1 MGPNDSRFADIAIR
15 RGLVSFEK
23 LRECVEA
30 LGATANGEEG
40 RLAKLLVEK
49 GLISQLQHDEILKA
63 REEPDDEAAETEPND
78 ARFCEALIRRGMLS
92 FGQLYEVCRLREKYR
107 RGETYLK
114 TLDDLLIEMGY
125 VTARQVR
132 QIRGA
137 NSLPRVVLPE
147 QTHSKIGELALR
159 CGYITEEQLMDCL
172 HTQAEQL
179 KARGVSPRLGEIL
192 LAKGYVEAEQLDEL
206 LVAHGKESQ
215 ALKIPGYEI
224 LSKIGAGGMGEIYKA
239 RQLSV
244 DRIVAIKVLSP
255 RYAQD
260 KDYMHRFIREAK
272 LLAKLDHPYIVKA
285 IDAGQ
290 SRNTLYYVME
300 FVDGATVLKLLKQK
314 GRLPERDCLKI
325 GIYVSHALEH
335 AARHKLVHRDV
346 KPTNIMITKEGVV
359 KLCDLGIAKLL
370 DAGATESDLTKKGYA
385 VGSPYYIAP
394 ETCLGTDVDIRS
406 DIYSLGATLYHC
418 VTGKPPFDGP
428 TAAAVLAQHVHKEPI
443 PPKAL
448 NPEVSE
454 AFSDTILKM
463 MQKVPEERP
472 QAPGEVAAR
481 LESIRRGE
489 TRRTTRRTALSG
501 EATASGAPAVIY
513 KTRVSW
519 GAVAA
524 AVFLTMLICSAVA
537 AYFLHGAGALKLP
550 FLK

>member
-23 LRECVEA
+23 LRELVES
-30 LGATANGEEG
+30 LGPGANGEEG

-49 GLISQLQHDEILKA
+49 GMISQVQHEEILKA
-63 REEPDDEAAETEPND
+63 REEPDPAPEHETND

-92 FGQLYEVCRLREKYR
+92 FGQLYEVSRLREKYR
-107 RGETYLK
+107 RGTNYLK
-114 TLDDLLIEMGY
+114 SLDDILIEMGY

-147 QTHSKIGELALR
+147 RTHSKIGELALR
-159 CGYITEEQLMDCL
+159 RGYITEEQLMDCL
-172 HTQAEQL
+172 NAQAEQMRA
-179 KARGVSPRLGEIL
+179 KDVPPRLGEIL
-192 LAKGYVEAEQLDEL
+192 LAKGYIEAEQLDEL
-206 LVAHGKESQ
+206 LVAHGEESQ
-215 ALKIPGYEI
+215 ALKITGYEI
-224 LSKIGAGGMGEIYKA
+224 QSKIGAGGMGEIYKA
-239 RQLSV
+239 RQISV

-255 RYAQD
+255 LYAKD
-260 KDYMHRFIREAK
+260 KEYMERFIREAK

-290 SRNTLYYVME
+290 SRNTLFYVME
-300 FVDGATVLKLLKQK
+300 YVDGATVLKLLKQK

-325 GIYVSHALEH
+325 GIYVGHALEH
-335 AARHKLVHRDV
+335 AAKHKLVHRDV
-346 KPTNIMITKEGVV
+346 KPTNIMITKDGVV

-370 DAGATESDLTKKGYA
+370 GASATESDLTKKGYA

-394 ETCLGTDVDIRS
+394 ETCLGRDVDIRS

-428 TAAAVLAQHVHKEPI
+428 TAAAVLAQHVHKDPV
-443 PPKAL
+443 PPKEL
-448 NPEVSE
+448 CPEMSQ
-454 AFSDTILKM
+454 AFSDAILGM

-472 QAPGEVAAR
+472 QSPEEVAVQI
-481 LESIRRGE
+481 ESIMKGG
-489 TRRTTRRTALSG
+489 TRRSKAARRAPS
-501 EATASGAPAVIY
+501 EVATARREPTVIY

-524 AVFLTMLICSAVA
+524 AVILTMLICSALA

>member
-1 MGPNDSRFADIAIR
+1 MGPSDSKFADIAIR
-15 RGLVSFEK
+15 RGLISFERV
-23 LRECVEA
+23 RECVEA
-30 LGATANGEEG
+30 LGHGANGEEG
-40 RLAKLLVEK
+40 RLARFLVEK
-49 GLISQLQHDEILKA
+49 GLISQVQLDEILKA
-63 REEPDDEAAETEPND
+63 LDEPETSPETESND

-107 RGETYLK
+107 RGDTYLK
-114 TLDDLLIEMGY
+114 TLDDILIDMGY

-159 CGYITEEQLMDCL
+159 RGYITEEQLMDCL
-172 HTQAEQL
+172 HIQAEQL
-179 KARGVSPRLGEIL
+179 KARGVPPRLGEIL
-192 LAKGYVEAEQLDEL
+192 LAKGYIEAEQLDEL
-206 LVAHGKESQ
+206 LVAHGEESQ
-215 ALKIPGYEI
+215 QLKIAGYEI

-239 RQLSV
+239 RQVSV

-260 KDYMHRFIREAK
+260 KEYMHRFIREAK

-335 AARHKLVHRDV
+335 AASHKLVHRDV

-370 DAGATESDLTKKGYA
+370 DAGATDSDLTKKGYA

-394 ETCLGTDVDIRS
+394 ETCLGKDVDIRS

-428 TAAAVLAQHVHKEPI
+428 TAAAVLAQHVHKDPT
-443 PPKAL
+443 PPRDL
-448 NPEVSE
+448 NSEISE
-454 AFSDTILKM
+454 AFSDSILKM
-463 MQKVPEERP
+463 MQKVPAERP
-472 QAPGEVAAR
+472 QTAEEVAAR
-481 LESIRRGE
+481 LESIMKGG
-489 TRRTTRRTALSG
+489 TRRAARSGVPPSVTTARQ
-501 EATASGAPAVIY
+501 EPAVIY

-524 AVFLTMLICSAVA
+524 AVLGTMLICSAVA